1 MQLSLENKTAVICGA
16 SQGIG
21 LAAASELALLGANC
35 ILLARNVAPLEAA
48 VQSLDRSKDQ
58 QHGFFA
64 VDMLD
69 LETLQ
74 ALATAISRSNRVHI
88 LVNNS
93 GGPAGGPITEATAEA
108 FENTFRQHVLAA
120 HTLVQAFLP
129 GMQEAGYGRIIQV
142 ISTSVKTPLHNLGVS
157 NTVRAA
163 MAGWSKTLSNEVAQ
177 YGITVNN
184 VLPGAT
190 KTGRLDTLIKTGAAK
205 RAVDQEV
212 VENEWKATIPAQR
225 FGEPEEVGALVAFL
239 ATPAAA
245 YITGTNIPVDG
256 GRTPAF

>member
-108 FENTFRQHVLAA
+108 FESTFRQHVLAA